1 MNDCLS
7 KLRKELKSY
16 QSVRGQKSAQR
27 FYKDKIETYGLKSSD
42 VGKISK
48 KYFDEVKNLP
58 KKEVFNLC
66 EDLFSTD
73 MNEEAMIASDWI
85 YRMRQYYSLKDF
97 NVFENWIKNYINNW
111 AKCDVFCTSS
121 VGYIIEK
128 YPTLIIKIKK
138 WSKSNNL
145 WLRRASAVSLIVPA
159 RKGLFLDDVF
169 EISTILLTDKEDMV
183 QKGYGWLLKV
193 ASHKNQKKVFNFVL
207 KNKDI
212 MPRTSLRYAIEKMPQ
227 EMRAIA
233 MKK

>member
-1 MNDCLS
+1 MNRYLT
-7 KLRKELKSY
+7 KLRKELKTC
-16 QSVRGQKSAQR
+16 QNIEGQRGAQR
-27 FYKDKIETYGLKSSD
+27 FFKEPINTYGMKSKD
-42 VGKISK
+42 TETISK
-48 KYFDEVKNLP
+48 KYFSYVKDLP
-58 KKEVFNLC
+58 KEEMIKLC
-66 EDLFSTD
+66 ENLFESD
-73 MNEEAMIASDWI
+73 MYEEFMIGADWVQRRINEFKSKDIKLFEIWI
-85 YRMRQYYSLKDF
+85 DK
-97 NVFENWIKNYINNW
+97 YINNW